1 MFVNRHALLASL
13 SLLGLVFLQATTI
26 NAQDL
31 SWCATSHEHSTF
43 GSNFTILPM
52 GASIVYGLESSDG
65 NGFRLGLQ
73 DLLQANGTQTNM
85 VGTQWSGDMSENH
98 HEAYQGVTI
107 DGYNNKSYH
116 SGAYDMGAN
125 VVLVLIGTND
135 CWYISAKNDIYDDPR
150 HGAGIEAALRFGNL
164 LGSIKTKL
172 PDALV
177 LAAEL
182 PRNTN
187 QWADRCIQGFNS
199 QLPDFVRGAA
209 QQGQHVKFVEMYDVV
224 PADQIQEDGTHPT
237 DHGYQLMAQQ
247 WYDAV
252 ANATQDL
259 CVERDT
265 HSTGSTMSSASSTAT
280 GRASSLATGT
290 ASRTASA
297 AESTNSP
304 SRTASAAEWT
314 SSPSQSDGDDQS
326 KSVSSA
332 GTLSPRHA
340 LGVLIAIGTWA
351 YVA

>member
-1 MFVNRHALLASL
+1 MPCYPS
-13 SLLGLVFLQATTI
+13 TI
-26 NAQDL
+26 SAQDL
-31 SWCATSHEHSTF
+31 SWCATSHGHGTS

-52 GASIVYGLESSDG
+52 GASIVYGLKSSDG

-73 DLLQANGTQTNM
+73 DLLQANGTQTSM
-85 VGTQWSGDMSENH
+85 VGTQSSGDMSDPF

-150 HGAGIEAALRFGNL
+150 KGAGIEAALRFGNL

-172 PDALV
+172 PDTLV

-199 QLPDFVRGAA
+199 QLPDVVRDAA

-252 ANATQDL
+252 ANATQEL
-259 CVERDT
+259 CVERNT
-265 HSTGSTMSSASSTAT
+265 RPAGSTTSSIPSTAT
-280 GRASSLATGT
+280 GTASTSSTATGT

-304 SRTASAAEWT
+304 F
-314 SSPSQSDGDDQS
+314 QSGGDGQS

-332 GTLSPRHA
+332 GTLSPRHT
-340 LGVLIAIGTWA
+340 LGVLIAIVTWA

>member
-1 MFVNRHALLASL
+1 
-13 SLLGLVFLQATTI
+13 
-26 NAQDL
+26 
-31 SWCATSHEHSTF
+31 
-43 GSNFTILPM
+43 M

-73 DLLQANGTQTNM
+73 DLLQANGTQANM
-85 VGTQWSGDMSENH
+85 VGTQWSGEMSDNH
-98 HEAYQGVTI
+98 HEAARVTI

-116 SGAYDMGAN
+116 SGAYDLGAN

-150 HGAGIEAALRFGNL
+150 RGAGIEAALRFGNL
-164 LGSIKTKL
+164 LGSIKTNL

-199 QLPDFVRGAA
+199 QLPDVVRGAA

-237 DHGYQLMAQQ
+237 DHGYQLMARQ
-247 WYDAV
+247 WYDAF

-265 HSTGSTMSSASSTAT
+265 HTTGSTTSSAPSTAT
-280 GRASSLATGT
+280 GRASRLATGT
-290 ASRTASA
+290 ALRTPSA

-304 SRTASAAEWT
+304 SRTASAAEST

-332 GTLSPRHA
+332 GTLAPRRT
-340 LGVLIAIGTWA
+340 LGVLISSLIWV

>member
-1 MFVNRHALLASL
+1 MFVNSHGLLPCV
-13 SLLGLVFLQATTI
+13 SLLGLIFLQATTI
-26 NAQDL
+26 SAQDL
-31 SWCATSHEHSTF
+31 SWCATSNGHGTS

-52 GASIVYGLESSDG
+52 GASIVYGLKSSDG

-73 DLLQANGTQTNM
+73 DLLQANGTQTSM
-85 VGTQWSGDMSENH
+85 VGTQSSGDMSDPF

-125 VVLVLIGTND
+125 IVLVLIGTND
-135 CWYISAKNDIYDDPR
+135 CWYISAKNDVYDDPR

-187 QWADRCIQGFNS
+187 QWADRCILGFNS
-199 QLPDFVRGAA
+199 QLPDVVRDAA
-209 QQGQHVKFVEMYDVV
+209 QQGQHIKFVEMYDVV
-224 PADQIQEDGTHPT
+224 PAGQIQEDGTHPT

-252 ANATQDL
+252 ANATQEL
-259 CVERDT
+259 CVERNT
-265 HSTGSTMSSASSTAT
+265 RPTGSTTSSIPSTAT
-280 GRASSLATGT
+280 GTASTSSTATGT

-304 SRTASAAEWT
+304 S
-314 SSPSQSDGDDQS
+314 QSGGDGQS

-332 GTLSPRHA
+332 GTLSPRHT
-340 LGVLIAIGTWA
+340 LGVLIAIVTWA